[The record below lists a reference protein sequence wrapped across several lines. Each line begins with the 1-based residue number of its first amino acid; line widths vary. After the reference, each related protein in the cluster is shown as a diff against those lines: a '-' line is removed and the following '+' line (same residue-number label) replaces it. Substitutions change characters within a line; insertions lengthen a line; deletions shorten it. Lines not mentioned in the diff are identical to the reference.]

1 MTLEETTNITD
12 FPLADEIKQLGIS
25 RIYTR
30 VSDTNTES
38 ILFVELTGNENNP
51 LQCRYNKNNF
61 KNTTKE
67 LESVLTTSG
76 LDHKTAKKFIILLT
90 KLCIE
95 MERQK
100 QKTQRDQI
108 LEEIRKR
115 RKNSNYT
122 SVEEWQH
129 LIEDK
134 YHDLRE
140 TVNNNVPELWPG
152 LEFELSV
159 LRILNILDC
168 NLPFIGLL
176 LGRPSSYKTQTL
188 SLLRDWYCIYYTD
201 DFTAKSFV
209 SHSTSVPK
217 EELAEIDML
226 PRIKNRLFLTPE
238 LAPMF
243 TVKDEDLNK
252 MLGIITRIA
261 DGQGF
266 KSNSGA
272 HGQRGY
278 DENIMFAWIGAVV
291 DIPYKVYKMLGNL
304 GFKLYFF
311 RIPYTEKSEEELVV
325 EMSHDFPSRIKSIT
339 PILNEYLYIF
349 ETGPHLIYDNELNK
363 VKWNTSK
370 DDIEAKKC
378 IARLGK
384 LLGHLRCIAKTWNT
398 EGTQGSEYGYAVSQ
412 PEDPRRAI
420 TVLQNLARGHALLTG
435 RNYITL
441 EDIPIVAK
449 TVLSTAQTERVSVFY
464 LLLDNGGD
472 VSTDDIMR
480 YLGVSKPTA
489 GRTMAELKVIGLVEE
504 YEYKE
509 QSDTQFTKHIRLKD
523 DFEWFLSEDFKKLR
537 EGFEPIGYK
546 KTNKEK
552 IPPYTLNES
561 SIVPSADQLST
572 FSSIF
577 YTLEKEQENSP
588 SEVDRGTV
596 SGEVLR
602 RRLVETGKF
611 QNDDTNMI
619 IERMQN
625 WGIIDKVSYDTY
637 RRKK

>member
-1 MTLEETTNITD
+1 
-12 FPLADEIKQLGIS
+12 
-25 RIYTR
+25 
-30 VSDTNTES
+30 
-38 ILFVELTGNENNP
+38 
-51 LQCRYNKNNF
+51 
-61 KNTTKE
+61 
-67 LESVLTTSG
+67 
-76 LDHKTAKKFIILLT
+76 
-90 KLCIE
+90 LCIE
-95 MERQK
+95 IERQN

-129 LIEDK
+129 LMEKK
-134 YHDLRE
+134 YNELRN
-140 TVNNNVPELWPG
+140 TVNSTISELWPG
-152 LEFELSV
+152 LEFELSAM
-159 LRILNILDC
+159 RILNISGC
-168 NLPFIGLL
+168 SLPFISLF
-176 LGRPSSYKTQTL
+176 LGRASSFKTQTL
-188 SLLRDWYCIYYTD
+188 SLLSGWYCVYYTD

-209 SHSTSVPK
+209 SHSTSVSK

-226 PRIKNRLFLTPE
+226 PKIKNKFFATSE
-238 LAPMF
+238 LATMF
-243 TVKDEDLNK
+243 TAKEEDLNK

-278 DENIMFAWIGAVV
+278 DENIMFVWIGAVV

-311 RIPYTEKSEEELVV
+311 RLPYTEKSEEDLVT
-325 EMSHDFPSRIKSIT
+325 EMSEDFSSKINKIKSI
-339 PILNEYLYIF
+339 LFEYLYLF
-349 ETGPHLIYDNELNK
+349 ETGPHLIYDSELHK
-363 VKWNTSK
+363 VKWDSSE
-370 DDIEAKKC
+370 DDVEAKKC

-384 LLGHLRCIAKTWNT
+384 LLGRLRCIATTWHT
-398 EGTQGSEYGYAVSQ
+398 EGTQGSDYGYSVSQ

-435 RNYITL
+435 RNYIML
-441 EDIPIVAK
+441 DDIPIVAK

-472 VSTDDIMR
+472 VSTDDIMSC
-480 YLGVSKPTA
+480 LGVSKPTA

-509 QSDTQFTKHIRLKD
+509 QSDTQYTKHIRLKE
-523 DFEWFLSEDFKKLR
+523 DFNWFLSEDFQKLR

-546 KTNKEK
+546 KANKEK
-552 IPPYTLNES
+552 IPPYTLSE
-561 SIVPSADQLST
+561 PSQDQIDAFRST
-572 FSSIF
+572 FLSI
-577 YTLEKEQENSP
+577 EKEQEILPSP
-588 SEVDRGTV
+588 IDRDTV
-596 SGEVLR
+596 SGEVLK

-611 QNDDTNMI
+611 QYNDAVMI
-619 IERMQN
+619 VDKMYKY
-625 WGIIDKVSYDTY
+625 GAIDRVSYDTY

>member
-1 MTLEETTNITD
+1 MALEEETANITE
-12 FPLADEIKQLGIS
+12 FPLTSEIKQLGIS
-25 RIYTR
+25 RVYTFT
-30 VSDTNTES
+30 VDTNS
-38 ILFVELTGNENNP
+38 DPKLVVELTGIESSP
-51 LQCRYNKNNF
+51 VQCRYYKSNF

-67 LESVLTTSG
+67 LELVLVNSG
-76 LDHKTAKKFIILLT
+76 LDHKTTKKFITLIAKLL
-90 KLCIE
+90 IE
-95 MERQK
+95 MERQS
-100 QKTQRDQI
+100 QKTQRDQV

-115 RKNSNYT
+115 RSNSKFA
-122 SVEEWQH
+122 SEDEWQK
-129 LIEDK
+129 LLEK
-134 YHDLRE
+134 QYKELQE
-140 TVNNNVPELWPG
+140 TVINNIPELWPG

-159 LRILNILDC
+159 LRILNISGC

-176 LGRPSSYKTQTL
+176 LGRPSSYKTQAL
-188 SLLRDWYCIYYTD
+188 SLLKEWYCVYYTD

-209 SHSTSVPK
+209 SHSTSVSK

-226 PRIKNRLFLTPE
+226 PRIKHRLFLTPE

-311 RIPYTEKSEEELVV
+311 RIPYTEKSEEELVT
-325 EMSHDFPSRIKSIT
+325 EMSEDFSSKIKNIT
-339 PILNEYLYIF
+339 SILNEYLYLF
-349 ETGPHLIYDNELNK
+349 ESGPHLIYDNELNK
-363 VKWNTSK
+363 IKWNNSK
-370 DDIEAKKC
+370 DDIEARKC

-384 LLGHLRCIAKTWNT
+384 LLGHLRCIAKTWHT

-441 EDIPIVAK
+441 DDVPIVAK
-449 TVLSTAQTERVSVFY
+449 TVLSTAQTEKVSVFY

-472 VSTDDIMR
+472 LSTDDIVGC
-480 YLGVSKPTA
+480 LGVSKPTA

-504 YEYKE
+504 YECKE
-509 QSDTQFTKHIRLKD
+509 QQSDTQFTKHIQLKD
-523 DFEWFLSEDFKKLR
+523 GFKWFLSEDFKKLR

-546 KTNKEK
+546 KANKEK
-552 IPPYTLNES
+552 IPPYTLNE
-561 SIVPSADQLST
+561 PSQDQIDTFRST
-572 FSSIF
+572 FLSI
-577 YTLEKEQENSP
+577 EKEQERLP
-588 SEVDRGTV
+588 SEVDRDTV
-596 SGEVLR
+596 SGEELR
-602 RRLVETGKF
+602 HRLVETGKF
-611 QNDDTNMI
+611 QYDDAVMI
-619 IERMQN
+619 V
-625 WGIIDKVSYDTY
+625 DKMYKFGSINRVSYDTY